1 MSTKYKI
8 SDHTKLYFVTFT
20 VIQWIDVFTR
30 KLYKDLLVENIKYC
44 QSNKG
49 LELYAW
55 VLMSN
60 HIHMIIG
67 SQSVELS
74 NIIRDLK
81 KYTSVK
87 LLEAIKEN
95 TSESR
100 KDWMITLFES
110 AGRSNSNNYRHQ
122 FWIQNNHP
130 IELSTNEMM
139 EQRLD
144 YIHDNPV
151 RAGIVLSPD
160 EYLYSSAKN
169 YYGKKDYLLEL
180 MLLE

>member
-1 MSTKYKI
+1 
-8 SDHTKLYFVTFT
+8 
-20 VIQWIDVFTR
+20 
-30 KLYKDLLVENIKYC
+30 
-44 QSNKG
+44 
-49 LELYAW
+49 
-55 VLMSN
+55 
-60 HIHMIIG
+60 MIIG

-130 IELSTNEMM
+130 IELGTNEMM

-160 EYLYSSAKN
+160 E
-169 YYGKKDYLLEL
+169 
-180 MLLE
+180 